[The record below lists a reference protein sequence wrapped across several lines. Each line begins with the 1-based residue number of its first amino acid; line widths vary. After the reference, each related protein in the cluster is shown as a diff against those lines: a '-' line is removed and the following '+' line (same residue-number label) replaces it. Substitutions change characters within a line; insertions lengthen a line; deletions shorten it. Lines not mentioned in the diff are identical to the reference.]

1 MVNKDLTVLAFDLG
15 ASSGR
20 SIIGK
25 LQNNNLELE
34 TLYRFANRGIHLFD
48 SFYWNILNLYQ
59 EIKTSLSLFAKK
71 YGKNL
76 NAIGIDSWGVDFV
89 LLDENDKIIGLT
101 HHYRDARTK
110 GIIEKMTKVV
120 PKEEIY
126 SQTGIQ
132 FMSLNTSTQL
142 FSMVLNKSSQL
153 SIVKS
158 ILMIPDYLNYLL
170 SGVKSTEYSI
180 ATTTQL
186 YNPLKKKWADGLI
199 KKLGLQ
205 PEWFCKL
212 IEPGTILG
220 TLQDYIT
227 DEVGLDKNIKV
238 IAPLCHDTGS
248 AIAAIPVD
256 IDKYKNEEWAYLSS
270 GTWSLLGMELKKPII
285 SEKALKY
292 NFANEGGI
300 GGTIRFLKNITGLW
314 LIEECKKIWDEENF
328 NLSWEIIEK
337 LTMDAEPFQFFIDPD
352 DTTFLNPP
360 NMIKAIQQFCK
371 NQYNKFPKT
380 IGEISRAIFE
390 SLALSYKHVLNIL
403 EDIIQKDIKILYIIG
418 GGSQNSLL
426 NQFTSNALN
435 LVVNAGPIEAAAIGN
450 ILVQALAL
458 NKIDS
463 VSELRKIVRSSFPI
477 KEFLPKDT
485 NTWEK
490 AYDSYLKIIEP

>member
-1 MVNKDLTVLAFDLG
+1 MTNKELTVLAFDLG

-25 LQNNNLELE
+25 LKNNKLELE
-34 TLYRFANRGIHLFD
+34 TLYKFTNGGIRLFD

-59 EIKTSLSLFAKK
+59 EIKTSLSLFVEK

-76 NAIGIDSWGVDFV
+76 DAIGIDSWGVDFV
-89 LLDENDKIIGLT
+89 LLDKNDKIIGLT
-101 HHYRDARTK
+101 HHYRDERTK
-110 GIIEKMTKVV
+110 GIMEEMTKAV
-120 PKEEIY
+120 PKEEIF

-132 FMSLNTSTQL
+132 FMSINTSTQL
-142 FSMVLNKSSQL
+142 FSMVLNNSSQL

-170 SGVKSTEYSI
+170 SGVKATEYSI

-186 YNPLKKKWADGLI
+186 YNPLKKNWANNLI

-227 DEVGLDKNIKV
+227 DEVGLEKNIKV

-248 AIAAIPVD
+248 AVAAVPVD
-256 IDKYKNEEWAYLSS
+256 MNKYRNGEWAYLSS
-270 GTWSLLGMELKKPII
+270 GTWSLLGVEVKKPII
-285 SEKALKY
+285 SKKALKY
-292 NFANEGGI
+292 NLTNEGGI
-300 GGTIRFLKNITGLW
+300 GGTFRFLKNITGLW
-314 LIEECKKIWDEENF
+314 LIQECKKIWDKENF
-328 NLSWEIIEK
+328 NFNWEIIEEHI
-337 LTMDAEPFQFFIDPD
+337 MDAEPFQFFINTD
-352 DTTFLNPP
+352 DKLFSNPS
-360 NMIKAIQQFCK
+360 NMIKAIRQYCK
-371 NQYNKFPKT
+371 SRYNKVPKT
-380 IGEISRAIFE
+380 IGEISRTIFE
-390 SLALSYKHVLNIL
+390 SLALSYKHVLNII
-403 EDIIQKDIKILYIIG
+403 EDITQREIKILYIIG

-435 LVVNAGPIEAAAIGN
+435 LRVNAGPKEAATIGN

-458 NKIDS
+458 DKVDN
-463 VSELRKIVRSSFPI
+463 VPELRTIVRSSFPI
-477 KEFLPKDT
+477 EEYLPKDT
-485 NTWEK
+485 IIWEK
-490 AYDSYLKIIEP
+490 AYDSYLRIIKP

>member
-1 MVNKDLTVLAFDLG
+1 MDNKDLTVLAFDLG

-25 LQNNNLELE
+25 LKNNHLEIE
-34 TLYRFANRGIHLFD
+34 TLNRFTNGGVRLFD

-59 EIKTSLSLFAKK
+59 EIKTSLSLFVKK

-76 NAIGIDSWGVDFV
+76 NSIGIDSWGVDFV

-101 HHYRDARTK
+101 HHYRDERTK
-110 GIIEKMTKVV
+110 GIMEEMTKVV
-120 PKEEIY
+120 PKEEIF

-142 FSMVLNKSSQL
+142 FSMVLNNSSQL

-186 YNPLKKKWADGLI
+186 YNPLKKNWANNLI

-220 TLQDYIT
+220 TLQEYIT
-227 DEVGLDKNIKV
+227 DEVGLDKGIKV

-248 AIAAIPVD
+248 AVAAVPVD
-256 IDKYKNEEWAYLSS
+256 MDKYKNEEWAYLSS
-270 GTWSLLGMELKKPII
+270 GTWSLLGVELEEPII

-292 NFANEGGI
+292 NFTNEGGI
-300 GGTIRFLKNITGLW
+300 GGTYRFLKNITGMW
-314 LIEECKKIWDEENF
+314 LIQECKKIWDKENF
-328 NLSWEIIEK
+328 NFSWEIIEE
-337 LTMDAEPFQFFIDPD
+337 LTMDAEPFQFFINPNDKI
-352 DTTFLNPP
+352 FLNPP
-360 NMIKAIQQFCK
+360 NMIKAIRQYCK
-371 NQYNKFPKT
+371 SQYNKFPET
-380 IGEISRAIFE
+380 IGEISRVIFE
-390 SLALSYKHVLNIL
+390 SLALNYKHVLNII
-403 EDIIQKDIKILYIIG
+403 EDVIRKEIKILYIIG
-418 GGSQNSLL
+418 GGSQISLL

-435 LVVNAGPIEAAAIGN
+435 LTVNAGPIEAAAIGN

-458 NKIDS
+458 DKIDN
-463 VSELRKIVRSSFPI
+463 VSELRKIIRSSFPI
-477 KEFLPKDT
+477 KEYLPKDT
-485 NTWEK
+485 NKWEK
-490 AYDSYLKIIEP
+490 AYDSYLRIINP